1 MPSRRIARTQAK
13 KAALLQAQL
22 EEDALNGRGPPAVA
36 PDANDDE
43 DDELSE
49 QFTKLAVKE
58 IVAIPPFTDY
68 QLATDQILHLFH
80 RLFQANFTDT
90 LELQSTIQAV
100 KTDLYHREYLDA
112 FDDDAKR
119 LAYLIRWSS
128 LRALSYA
135 SLMSSMTPIVE
146 MISEYIIDEDDEFE
160 DCQCLLIGGG
170 ASAEIVAL
178 AAIYGRMKEFCSTRD
193 KPFQVNVMDI
203 SDWAGIVT
211 EVTREINTLGWIR
224 QVPEAREQQ
233 FITNYLKND
242 VLTYFDEAPAG
253 ANPISLAN
261 QKLITLLFTTNELF
275 QEDKAKSIRFFQRMN
290 DECTP
295 GTLLFIAESAGSYSN
310 IKIGTKE
317 FPVFFMIDM
326 LLSNKKSEL
335 KKAGSGKKSKQPE
348 AYDGAWEL
356 VESSDSCWYRVD
368 KPSQD
373 FYSSRL
379 QNIKLE
385 NMRFFFRLYRKL

>member
-13 KAALLQAQL
+13 KAALLQAQQ
-22 EEDALNGRGPPAVA
+22 EEAALYGPPAPQA
-36 PDANDDE
+36 EEEEEDLADE
-43 DDELSE
+43 FARKVVIKD
-49 QFTKLAVKE
+49 
-58 IVAIPPFTDY
+58 IVAIPPHTQY

-80 RLFQANFTDT
+80 RLFQSSFTDT
-90 LELQSTIQAV
+90 TELQSTIQAV
-100 KTDLYHREYLDA
+100 KTDLYNRDYLDA

-135 SLMSSMTPIVE
+135 SLMSSLTPIVE
-146 MISEYIIDEDDEFE
+146 MISEYIIEEDEDE

-170 ASAEIVAL
+170 ASAEIVGL
-178 AAIYGRMKEFCSTRD
+178 AAIYGRMKEFCSTKD
-193 KPFQVNVMDI
+193 KPLQINVMDV
-203 SDWAGIVT
+203 SDWGSIVT
-211 EVTREINTLGWIR
+211 QVTNEINTLGWIR
-224 QVPEAREQQ
+224 QVPDTRPQQ

-242 VLTYFDEAPAG
+242 VLTYFNGVPEKDDTA
-253 ANPISLAN
+253 ISLAN

-275 QEDKAKSIRFFQRMN
+275 QEDKSKSIQFFQRMN
-290 DECTP
+290 QECSP
-295 GTLLFIAESAGSYSN
+295 GTLLLIAESAGSYSN
-310 IKIGTKE
+310 IQIGTKQ

-335 KKAGSGKKSKQPE
+335 KKAGSGKKSKTPE

-368 KPSQD
+368 KESQD

-379 QNIKLE
+379 ENIKLE